1 MRLTLDPV
9 EDLEG
14 VRHDWASLAERAGN
28 PFLTWEWAST
38 WWHHFG
44 AGRKLRA
51 TACRAPD
58 GEVRAILPLY
68 EAAVRPVRVL
78 RLMGHGPG
86 DHLGLLCSPDDR
98 EDAGSALR
106 ELLSVDPRPWDVL
119 LAERLP
125 SDEGWAAAVGG
136 EVLVRESESR
146 SPSISSTSLS
156 SCRRVS
162 VTLNLRIGSS
172 MYTHVYACKP
182 ITPVSAPRAGWLFP
196 RGWTVSDST
205 PRWRACSAFP
215 APPRQTL

>member
-1 MRLTLDPV
+1 MTILWDT
-9 EDLEG
+9 
-14 VRHDWASLAERAGN
+14 ERAGN

-136 EVLVRESESR
+136 EVLVRESTPTVRLDGER
-146 SPSISSTSLS
+146 LLPGRVAFVAIKRPV
-156 SCRRVS
+156 RRRQ
-162 VTLNLRIGSS
+162 RICLDG
-172 MYTHVYACKP
+172 
-182 ITPVSAPRAGWLFP
+182 
-196 RGWTVSDST
+196 
-205 PRWRACSAFP
+205 
-215 APPRQTL
+215 